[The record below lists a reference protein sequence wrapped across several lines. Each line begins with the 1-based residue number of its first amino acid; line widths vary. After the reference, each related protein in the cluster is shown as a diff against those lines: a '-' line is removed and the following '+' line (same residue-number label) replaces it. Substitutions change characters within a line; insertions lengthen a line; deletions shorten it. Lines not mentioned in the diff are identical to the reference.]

1 MDDIGTRLKRAELLA
16 TIGAGALGAG
26 FALLI
31 QRWREVLAAMLL
43 VVGLIVH
50 GWGIYAKR
58 RLENESRLP
67 RTPWVDTVYW
77 LCWAALGGLIAYI
90 VVRYL

>member
-1 MDDIGTRLKRAELLA
+1 MDDIETRLKRAEFLA

-26 FALLI
+26 LALLI
-31 QRWREVLAAMLL
+31 QRWLVGFAATLL
-43 VVGLIVH
+43 VAGLIAH

-58 RLENESRLP
+58 RLENEARLP

-77 LCWAALGGLIAYI
+77 LCWAALGGLTAYI
-90 VVRYL
+90 VVRSL